1 MISIPRW
8 LLVSSVAPLAVFAS
22 GAAAANQSSSADE
35 VADRAALSNIVQLP
49 SQDLCP
55 GPAPA
60 GEMRCLSKLI
70 SPSGIVPYPQGGG
83 SSGGFAPADLVSAYA
98 IPASSASGGKIVA
111 LVDATDSS
119 GAFTDLTAYRAKYG
133 LPVLPQCTS
142 APTNG
147 GPACFYKVNQTGE
160 ASNYPAADP
169 RNGWQGEIA
178 LDIEMVSAVCPDCTI
193 VLVEATSATDA
204 NLGAAVNTAARMG
217 ASVISNSYGGAEDNS
232 ASSSSTQYYDHAGI
246 LITAAAGDDAYSA
259 GASFPASA
267 PNVLGVGGTSLA
279 KSTSSRGWAETAWTS
294 GGSGCSEV
302 FAAPS
307 FQSSLGL
314 SDCSKR
320 AVSDVSA
327 VGDPNTGLATY
338 CADEGGWIIVG
349 GTSAASPIVAGIF
362 ARLGL
367 AGETNAF
374 PYSHTS
380 AFYDVTSGSNGS
392 CGGTEIC
399 TARAG
404 YDGPTGLGTPNGA
417 VLASSGTTTPPRRT
431 QAPRPEWT
439 RGRRR
444 PPPTPAVHPTR
455 AWGLRTAAPP
465 DTATTRGSPSATI
478 RGARTAV
485 ATTRRTAARPRTVAT
500 AAATRPAD
508 GATRRTRV
516 AAAAA
521 RWAAEHPREASEAS
535 RSSRPSS
542 PSARVAVGSRT
553 RERNY
558 FAESV
563 DAAFSQQRK
572 PIAYP
577 RCHRL

>member
-1 MISIPRW
+1 MSARSAEQEDRSMISIPRW
-8 LLVSSVAPLAVFAS
+8 LLVSSVAPLALFAS
-22 GAAAANQSSSADE
+22 GAADANQSSSADE
-35 VADRAALSNIVQLP
+35 AADRAALSSIVPLP

-83 SSGGFAPADLVSAYA
+83 SSGGFAPADLLSAYA

-119 GAFTDLTAYRAKYG
+119 GAFTDLTTYRAKYG
-133 LPVLPQCTS
+133 LPTLPQCTS
-142 APTNG
+142 APTSG
-147 GPACFYKVNQTGE
+147 GPACFYKVNQSGQ

-193 VLVEATSATDA
+193 LLVEATSATDA
-204 NLGAAVNTAARMG
+204 NLGAAVNTAARLG

-232 ASSSSTQYYDHAGI
+232 ASSSSTQYYTHAGI

-279 KSTSSRGWAETAWTS
+279 RSSSSRGWAETAWSS
-294 GGSGCSEV
+294 GGSGCSET

-307 FQSSLGL
+307 FQASLGL

-320 AVSDVSA
+320 AVADVSA

-338 CADEGGWIIVG
+338 CADEGGWIVVG

-367 AGETNAF
+367 SNETNAF

-404 YDGPTGLGTPNGA
+404 YDGPTGIGTPNGA
-417 VLASSGTTTPPRRT
+417 VLASSGTTTPPPP
-431 QAPRPEWT
+431 APDAGAPSGGMDSGTTPPPAVDAGAAPDASTGSADSGSGGGGSGNDSGLTLGSDSGSSYGGGNGGGDTPDSGSTANGGNGGTDDPGGWSDT
-439 RGRRR
+439 SGSGSSGGCSMGSGAPATGSFAVFAAVIALGARRR
-444 PPPTPAVHPTR
+444 
-455 AWGLRTAAPP
+455 
-465 DTATTRGSPSATI
+465 
-478 RGARTAV
+478 
-485 ATTRRTAARPRTVAT
+485 RRSKR
-500 AAATRPAD
+500 
-508 GATRRTRV
+508 
-516 AAAAA
+516 
-521 RWAAEHPREASEAS
+521 
-535 RSSRPSS
+535 
-542 PSARVAVGSRT
+542 
-553 RERNY
+553 
-558 FAESV
+558 
-563 DAAFSQQRK
+563 
-572 PIAYP
+572 
-577 RCHRL
+577 